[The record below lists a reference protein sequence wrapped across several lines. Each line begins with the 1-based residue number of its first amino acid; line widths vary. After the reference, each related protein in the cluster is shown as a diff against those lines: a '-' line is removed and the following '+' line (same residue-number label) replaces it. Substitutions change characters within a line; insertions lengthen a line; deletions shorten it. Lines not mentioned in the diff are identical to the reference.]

1 VIVREHAS
9 SGTVKVLHIPYT
21 YSPDV
26 PGGTEVYVASLAR
39 ELARRGTES
48 VIAAPSAISADS
60 AYVVDGILVYRLPVS
75 PGEPSLPVLYGAGDV
90 QMCAALLKVV
100 SAERPDVVHFH
111 SYTPSVNG
119 GVAEAVRASGTAVV
133 VTYHTPSV
141 TCQRG
146 TLLRFGHVVCDG
158 RMIVERCAACVLQK
172 NGMPRPA
179 ADLIAHVPNV
189 IGRTIQSRGLR
200 GGLWTALQM
209 SELIRIRHKD
219 TRAFLHAADLIV
231 AVAAW
236 VQELLL
242 ANGVNAER
250 ILLCRQGV
258 SADFGHR
265 ERQAPVEQDDARP
278 LRAIM
283 LGRLDPM
290 KGIHLPL
297 AALDRRR
304 DLRLSL
310 DIYGVVQAEDE
321 YVAAVRRGVAA
332 DSRVRLN
339 SPVPAQDVV
348 RVISTYDLMLIPSQ
362 VLETGP
368 LVLLEA
374 QAAGVPIIGTDAGG
388 IAERVHDDIDGQL
401 VEPGSVAAWEQAL
414 ERVTLDRSIV
424 RRWRTAVL
432 PPPTMSDVADQMNA
446 AYRRVARRLSHTAPA
461 P

>member
-1 VIVREHAS
+1 
-9 SGTVKVLHIPYT
+9 VKVLHIPYT
-21 YSPDV
+21 YLPDV
-26 PGGTEVYVASLAR
+26 SGGTEVYVASLAR
-39 ELARRGTES
+39 ELARRGTDS

-60 AYVVDGILVYRLPVS
+60 AHVVDGIRVYRLPVS

-90 QMCAALLKVV
+90 QMCAALMKVV
-100 SAERPDVVHFH
+100 SAERPDIVHFH
-111 SYTPSVNG
+111 SYTPSING
-119 GVAEAVRASGTAVV
+119 RVAQAVRAFGTAVV

-158 RMIVERCAACVLQK
+158 RMIVARCAACVLQK

-179 ADLIAHVPNV
+179 ADVIAHVPNV

-209 SELIRIRHKD
+209 SELMRLRHED
-219 TRAFLHAADLIV
+219 TRAFLQTADLIV

-242 ANGVNAER
+242 ANGVNAEK

-258 SADFGHR
+258 SADSGDR
-265 ERQAPVEQDDARP
+265 ERQAPLERDDARP

-310 DIYGVVQAEDE
+310 DIYGIVQAEDA
-321 YVAAVRRGVAA
+321 YVAAVRRAIAA

-339 SPVPAQDVV
+339 PQVPSEDVV
-348 RVISTYDLMLIPSQ
+348 RVIAAYDLLLIPSQ

-374 QAAGVPIIGTDAGG
+374 QAAGVPVMGTDAGG

-401 VEPGSVAAWEQAL
+401 IKAGSVAAWVQAL
-414 ERVTLDRSIV
+414 ERVTLDRSIA
-424 RRWRTAVL
+424 RRWRSAVL
-432 PPPTMSDVADQMNA
+432 PPPTMSNVADQMNA
-446 AYRRVARRLSHTAPA
+446 AYRRVATRLSHSAPT